1 MRLGWQICGLEGK
14 VKAWRVGK
22 LQDQRDDLKPGGLI
36 RCKYSRSAILRAD
49 SRSGGHI
56 TGCAKKSVL
65 GLLLKNHTC
74 YRSYELKFESEYLS
88 WSY

>member
-1 MRLGWQICGLEGK
+1 MQFAGINEKIRYFREKIQVICGERKSQPCIDQGY
-14 VKAWRVGK
+14 ASVGSSIDH
-22 LQDQRDDLKPGGLI
+22 LTHWLVL
-36 RCKYSRSAILRAD
+36 L
-49 SRSGGHI
+49 

-88 WSY
+88 WS